1 MDNSK
6 LTKLDN
12 YKNTVSVKNK
22 RLHKTLDTLGELLG
36 IEFGSITV
44 KFHDGKWNP
53 KIQIEKK
60 LVQDVIE

>member
-1 MDNSK
+1 MDNRK

>member
-6 LTKLDN
+6 LTKIDN
-12 YKNTVSVKNK
+12 YKNTVSIKNK

>member
-1 MDNSK
+1 MDSSK